1 MKKLLYIFFVIAL
14 AGISFAQPKDIL
26 VNWECNM
33 EIEILS
39 GRFTVGDTV
48 AARGDFNGWGRSDF
62 IPDPGD
68 PNFYI
73 SVIPDTAFQA
83 EVGDTIVNYKFF
95 YTPSAWENDP
105 NKIHELTQDEYNAGE
120 VFISRAFN
128 DGTLATVTNVE
139 TTVLFTVDTDGATSS
154 ITGLPFPVVNTV
166 HIAGGTSP
174 LQWPGGGWPD
184 GDIGLMIETY
194 DDGTHGDVTAGDGIF
209 SNEVIF
215 PQYTVFQIF
224 YKYGINYGDA
234 VNNEGG
240 NDNEAGVGDN
250 HEINLSSLLHY
261 AQVDNVFGTMGSHPF
276 TTDVRNITNGMP
288 TAYSLEQNYPN
299 PFNPSTK
306 INFSIPEP
314 GFVTMKIYN
323 SIGEELGTLLN
334 EDKSAGT
341 YEVDFVAEGLTSGIY
356 FYTITSGNFTQTK
369 KMMLLK

>member
-1 MKKLLYIFFVIAL
+1 MNKLLYIFFVIAL
-14 AGISFAQPKDIL
+14 AGISFAQPTDIL

-33 EIEILS
+33 EIELLS
-39 GRFTVGDTV
+39 GRFIVGDTV

-62 IPDPGD
+62 IQDPGD
-68 PNFYI
+68 PNFYV
-73 SVIPDTAFQA
+73 SVIPDTAFQVD
-83 EVGDTIVNYKFF
+83 VGDTIVNYKFF
-95 YTPSAWENDP
+95 YTPNTWEGDP
-105 NKIHELTQDEYNAGE
+105 NKIHVLTQDEYNAGE
-120 VFISRAFN
+120 VLISRAFN

-174 LQWPGGGWPD
+174 LQWPGGGWPNS
-184 GDIGLMIETY
+184 DIGLMIETY

-224 YKYGINYGDA
+224 YKYGINYGDS
-234 VNNEGG
+234 VNNGGG

-250 HEINLSSLLHY
+250 HEINLESILYY
-261 AQVDNVFGTMGSHPF
+261 AQVDNVFGTMGSHTF

-299 PFNPSTK
+299 PFNPFTK
-306 INFSIPEP
+306 INFSIPES

-369 KMMLLK
+369 KMILMK